1 MKRFVFIICTVCLP
15 MMFMACSDRL
25 TKEASKQ
32 MKITILQLANDPNAQ
47 ISDTKTTFKTDSLI
61 VMNCVVR
68 GLNAFGGY
76 ARNDMEYTY
85 AIRKDGMRM
94 ELVRNLDNEES
105 VLEQIEDIY
114 EEYGNKQRNS
124 PGESMNEAEKQI
136 EAGIYIQLVMLGRK
150 VEKAK

>member
-1 MKRFVFIICTVCLP
+1 MRKIAFIICAGFLSF
-15 MMFMACSDRL
+15 MFMACSDKL
-25 TKEASKQ
+25 EKEAKKQ
-32 MKITILQLANDPNAQ
+32 METTILNLAKDPNAQ
-47 ISDTKTTFKTDSLI
+47 ISDIKTTFKADSLI

-85 AIRKDGMRM
+85 TIRKDGVRM

-124 PGESMNEAEKQI
+124 PGESINEAKKQI
-136 EAGIYIQLVMLGRK
+136 EVGIYIQLLMLGRE
-150 VEKAK
+150 VEK

>member
-1 MKRFVFIICTVCLP
+1 MKRFVFIICTVCLS
-15 MMFMACSDRL
+15 MMFMACSDKL

-32 MKITILQLANDPNAQ
+32 MKITISQLAKDPNAQ

-85 AIRKDGMRM
+85 TIRKDGVRM

-124 PGESMNEAEKQI
+124 PGESMNEAKKQI
-136 EAGIYIQLVMLGRK
+136 EVGIYIQLLMLGRE
-150 VEKAK
+150 VER